1 MAKCFSLACPCYPL
15 ARCLM
20 NRVTTI
26 FAGKSLVID
35 WFDHPEHCFHHDPE
49 SEPTEHT
56 DVTFV
61 ERGAFALL
69 EDRKWLA
76 FSAGDVLVT
85 SPGLR
90 RRYRHSES
98 CPEDRCLSINFAP
111 EVVEGAL
118 GKLPRTALP
127 PKVPAGV
134 ASNFA
139 LRWVVEAVRS
149 GIRLEIESAAFH
161 CATVLGPHRWEKA
174 PRLSGVGAHAR
185 KIRTACE
192 AMALR
197 LEEDHSLTSLA
208 AEAGLSPFYF
218 ARVFSELVGDPPHRY
233 LLRVRLRRAAQLL
246 RAGASVAEA
255 ALKSGFPDITHF
267 SKTFRRR
274 FGVPPSRYPS

>member
-1 MAKCFSLACPCYPL
+1 
-15 ARCLM
+15 M

-35 WFDHPEHCFHHDPE
+35 RFDHPEHCFHHDPE

-69 EDRKWLA
+69 EGRRWWA

-90 RRYRHSES
+90 RRYRHFES
-98 CPEDRCLSINFAP
+98 CPVDRCLSVNFAP
-111 EVVEGAL
+111 GVVEGAL
-118 GKLPRTALP
+118 GKLPKTTLS
-127 PKVPAGV
+127 PKVVAGV
-134 ASNFA
+134 TSNFA
-139 LRWVVEAVRS
+139 LRWTIEAVRS
-149 GIRLEIESAAFH
+149 GSHLEIESAAFH
-161 CATVLGPHRWEKA
+161 CASVLGPNRWEKA

-185 KIRTACE
+185 KIRTTCAS
-192 AMALR
+192 MAER
-197 LEEDHSLTSLA
+197 PEENHSLTSLA

-218 ARVFSELVGDPPHRY
+218 ARVFSELVGEPPHRY
-233 LLRVRLRRAAQLL
+233 LLRVRLRCAAGLL

-255 ALKSGFPDITHF
+255 ALKSGFPDVNHF

>member
-1 MAKCFSLACPCYPL
+1 
-15 ARCLM
+15 M

-35 WFDHPEHCFHHDPE
+35 WFDHPEHCFHRDPE
-49 SEPTEHT
+49 LEPTEYN

-69 EDRKWLA
+69 EDRRWWA

-90 RRYRHSES
+90 RRYRHFES
-98 CPEDRCLSINFAP
+98 CPEDRCLSVNFAP
-111 EVVEGAL
+111 GVVEGAL
-118 GKLPRTALP
+118 GKLSGAALP
-127 PKVPAGV
+127 PKVLAGV

-139 LRWVVEAVRS
+139 LRWVIEAVRS
-149 GIRLEIESAAFH
+149 GSHLEIESAAFH
-161 CATVLGPHRWEKA
+161 CAIVLGPHRWEKA
-174 PRLSGVGAHAR
+174 PGLSGVGAHTR
-185 KIRTACE
+185 KIRMACMS
-192 AMALR
+192 MAER
-197 LEEDHSLTSLA
+197 LEENHSLTSLA

-218 ARVFSELVGDPPHRY
+218 ARVFSELVGEPPHRY
-233 LLRVRLRRAAQLL
+233 LLRNRLRRAASLL
-246 RAGASVAEA
+246 RVGASVAEA
-255 ALKSGFPDITHF
+255 ALKSGFPDVNHF

>member
-1 MAKCFSLACPCYPL
+1 
-15 ARCLM
+15 M
-20 NRVTTI
+20 NTQWLVSPSQCMVVFVFFQAEDGIRDKLVTGVQTCALPI
-26 FAGKSLVID
+26 S
-35 WFDHPEHCFHHDPE
+35 
-49 SEPTEHT
+49 

-69 EDRKWLA
+69 EDRKWWA
-76 FSAGDVLVT
+76 FSAEDVLVT

-161 CATVLGPHRWEKA
+161 CATVLGPHRWERA

-185 KIRTACE
+185 KIRTAC
-192 AMALR
+192 ASMAER
-197 LEEDHSLTSLA
+197 LEENHSLTSLA

-218 ARVFSELVGDPPHRY
+218 ARVFSGLVGEPPRQY

-255 ALKSGFPDITHF
+255 ALKSGFLDINHF

>member
-1 MAKCFSLACPCYPL
+1 M
-15 ARCLM
+15 
-20 NRVTTI
+20 TTI

-35 WFDHPEHCFHHDPE
+35 RFDHPEHCFHQDPE
-49 SEPTEHT
+49 SEPTAQT

-69 EDRKWLA
+69 EDRRWWD

-90 RRYRHSES
+90 RSYRHFES
-98 CPEDRCLSINFAP
+98 CPEDRCLSVNFAP

-118 GKLPRTALP
+118 GKLPRMTLP
-127 PKVPAGV
+127 PRVPAGV

-161 CATVLGPHRWEKA
+161 CATVLGPRRWEKA
-174 PRLSGVGAHAR
+174 PRLSGVGTYTR
-185 KIRTACE
+185 KIRTACASIAE
-192 AMALR
+192 R
-197 LEEDHSLTSLA
+197 PEENHSLTSLA

-218 ARVFSELVGDPPHRY
+218 ARVFSELVGEPPHQY
-233 LLRVRLRRAAQLL
+233 LLRVRLRHAARLL

-255 ALKSGFPDITHF
+255 ALKSGFPDVNHF

>member
-1 MAKCFSLACPCYPL
+1 
-15 ARCLM
+15 M

-35 WFDHPEHCFHHDPE
+35 RFDHPEHCFHQDPE
-49 SEPTEHT
+49 SEPTEQM

-69 EDRKWLA
+69 EDRRWWA

-90 RRYRHSES
+90 RRYRHLES
-98 CPEDRCLSINFAP
+98 CPEDRCLSVNFAP

-118 GKLPRTALP
+118 GKLSGSAP
-127 PKVPAGV
+127 PPQVPASV

-139 LRWVVEAVRS
+139 LRWVIEAVRS
-149 GIRLEIESAAFH
+149 GSRLEIESAAFH
-161 CATVLGPHRWEKA
+161 CATVLGPHRWVKA
-174 PRLSGVGAHAR
+174 PRLSGVGAHSR
-185 KIRTACE
+185 KIRTTCVLMVE
-192 AMALR
+192 R
-197 LEEDHSLTSLA
+197 LEENHSLTSLA

-218 ARVFSELVGDPPHRY
+218 VRVFSELVGEPPHRY
-233 LLRVRLRRAAQLL
+233 LLRVRLRRAAELL
-246 RAGASVAEA
+246 RMGASVAEA
-255 ALKSGFPDITHF
+255 ALKSGFPDVNHF

-274 FGVPPSRYPS
+274 FGTSPSRYPS

>member
-1 MAKCFSLACPCYPL
+1 
-15 ARCLM
+15 M

-49 SEPTEHT
+49 SEPTAHN

-61 ERGAFALL
+61 ERGTFALL
-69 EDRKWLA
+69 EGRKWWD

-90 RRYRHSES
+90 RSYRHSES
-98 CPEDRCLSINFAP
+98 CPEDRCLSVNFAP

-118 GKLPRTALP
+118 GNFPDTTLP
-127 PKVPAGV
+127 PRVPAGV
-134 ASNFA
+134 ASDFA
-139 LRWVVEAVRS
+139 LRWIIEAVRS

-185 KIRTACE
+185 KIRTACA
-192 AMALR
+192 AMTER
-197 LEEDHSLTSLA
+197 PEENHSLTSMA

-218 ARVFSELVGDPPHRY
+218 ARVFSELVGEPPHRY
-233 LLRVRLRRAAQLL
+233 LLMVRLQRAAQLL

-255 ALKSGFPDITHF
+255 ALKSGFPDVNHF

-274 FGVPPSRYPS
+274 FGVSPSRFPRSF